1 LEPGRTPKTDKVAI
15 INDAIRMVNQARDEA
30 QKLKDLNS
38 SLQEKIKELK
48 VKTENSCKIFS
59 LSIDLM
65 YMPICRM
72 RRTSCVMRNRS
83 LRSRRRESISNWKL
97 LRHSLSLNLVSY
109 QIRKHSLKLKLLE
122 ASLSLS
128 QLIPA
133 LQCGN
138 SCLLLLLIPHRTM
151 SFVLQLL

>member
-48 VKTENSCKIFS
+48 VKTENSWKIFS

-83 LRSRRRESISNWKL
+83 LRSRRRESISN
-97 LRHSLSLNLVSY
+97 
-109 QIRKHSLKLKLLE
+109 
-122 ASLSLS
+122 
-128 QLIPA
+128 
-133 LQCGN
+133 
-138 SCLLLLLIPHRTM
+138 
-151 SFVLQLL
+151 